1 MHSSLLLGAV
11 LHSCLLYHFV
21 TFEAKFGHI
30 GVNNPYIWWS
40 VYEHEVMI
48 GMFKDLG
55 SLFFNFGSKAVV
67 QSTSWRYLILRQNM
81 AKSEKNSH
89 VNGDIIAICR
99 EKRRVAGH
107 HCHIY
112 LTKSLPVCLFLFPL
126 DDSESII
133 KFGCINV
140 QFGSKC
146 TISGIKLRV
155 AGNNCHI

>member
-1 MHSSLLLGAV
+1 
-11 LHSCLLYHFV
+11 
-21 TFEAKFGHI
+21 
-30 GVNNPYIWWS
+30 
-40 VYEHEVMI
+40 MI

-99 EKRRVAGH
+99 EKWRVAGH